1 VVVNDVGGSAREG
14 LHAMASTPAGLVV
27 IAWLDLRDKGTRVYA
42 TSSRDHGATW
52 TEDSLVYAS
61 PSGSVCECCH
71 PSTAIDGEGRVAVM
85 FRNNLDGNR
94 DMYVARSAA
103 DGRFGSAARLGA
115 TSWLLNACPMDGGG
129 LAFSENALVAA
140 WRRDDTVFMS
150 TSQIAERRLGTGRDP
165 AIATAGAHSDVAWS
179 GSAGIMLA
187 RDARPPVAV
196 GPGRFPAVLAFANK
210 TILAWEQQGTVEVR
224 AIPR

>member
-1 VVVNDVGGSAREG
+1 
-14 LHAMASTPAGLVV
+14 
-27 IAWLDLRDKGTRVYA
+27 
-42 TSSRDHGATW
+42 
-52 TEDSLVYAS
+52 
-61 PSGSVCECCH
+61 
-71 PSTAIDGEGRVAVM
+71 
-85 FRNNLDGNR
+85 
-94 DMYVARSAA
+94 
-103 DGRFGSAARLGA
+103 
-115 TSWLLNACPMDGGG
+115 MDGGG